1 MERRDR
7 LGIIADILDIAKDGV
22 KKTEMMY
29 KANLSFKQAQDY
41 SKALTSCKLLYVNGN
56 DGSVVYQTSE
66 KGNEFVKRHRNL
78 KGFLKA

>member
-7 LGIIADILDIAKDGV
+7 LDIIADILDKAKDGV
-22 KKTEMMY
+22 KKTELMY

-41 SKALTSCKLLYVNGN
+41 SKVLTSCKLLYASGN
-56 DGSVVYQTSE
+56 NGSVVYEASE
-66 KGNEFVKRHRNL
+66 KGNDFVKRHRNL